1 MDKYTRTKEKLTITM
16 PIMINTRITIL
27 SIYCLPEPK
36 TNLTYTTRCADFFQS
51 GGLPGIQ
58 PLKRSPGSNVHF
70 ILIPGTSN
78 VFSRLERER
87 RWAPWWART
96 PLATLTT
103 SCQLNLRH
111 RLQNEVWNKWWNKN
125 KKSFHKDLKNT
136 YVCFLQLGKRM
147 PTRWYDTAETN
158 RKEVVTVVSL
168 PDFRIW
174 WFCFLLLYRCK

>member
-1 MDKYTRTKEKLTITM
+1 M
-16 PIMINTRITIL
+16 PIFRVKSVKIYIGQKKFTREFSWLLWQIWGMDTAGQSASLRPIPWTW
-27 SIYCLPEPK
+27 S
-36 TNLTYTTRCADFFQS
+36 NLEISMF
-51 GGLPGIQ
+51 
-58 PLKRSPGSNVHF
+58 
-70 ILIPGTSN
+70 

-87 RWAPWWART
+87 RWAPLWART

-158 RKEVVTVVSL
+158 RKEVVTVVSW
-168 PDFRIW
+168 PDFRVW